1 MEALWNLEDRW
12 KLSTREAF
20 LLFGCTAVAV
30 VGLGAVAAFLRKAR
44 KKQVQVINVSQE
56 PNVSH
61 PFHGEWPEPR
71 CGRVAIKRV
80 LMGSLRWSRGS
91 KWGERNVGAWGKRP
105 LPPPL
110 LLALEGDVVGWQSHN
125 SESPVWQR
133 PILMGEKCELP
144 RFSGLILYDERGR
157 PLSGSSEDA
166 STNQEKIT
174 SGGRTTLKDLL

>member
-1 MEALWNLEDRW
+1 MEALWNLEDKW

-30 VGLGAVAAFLRKAR
+30 VGLGAVVAFLRKAR
-44 KKQVQVINVSQE
+44 KKQVQVISVSQE
-56 PNVSH
+56 PTGSH
-61 PFHGEWPEPR
+61 PFHGEWPEPSS
-71 CGRVAIKRV
+71 GWVAIKRA

-91 KWGERNVGAWGKRP
+91 KWGEGNIGAWGERSP
-105 LPPPL
+105 PPPL
-110 LLALEGDVVGWQSHN
+110 PLLLTLEGDVVGWQSHN

-166 STNQEKIT
+166 STNQVVILCFF
-174 SGGRTTLKDLL
+174 SSSFL